1 MTITAVFNKL
11 FNLDEGCLFYRFNN
25 ADGKIWIMPAKKPS
39 HSNGTISAKRLEGE
53 MDEKRISYAAQDT
66 DGEESDSYGENQM
79 QI

>member
-25 ADGKIWIMPAKKPS
+25 ADGKIWIMPAKNLRTAMELYQPS
-39 HSNGTISAKRLEGE
+39 GWEGE
-53 MDEKRISYAAQDT
+53 MDEKRLSFAAQDT